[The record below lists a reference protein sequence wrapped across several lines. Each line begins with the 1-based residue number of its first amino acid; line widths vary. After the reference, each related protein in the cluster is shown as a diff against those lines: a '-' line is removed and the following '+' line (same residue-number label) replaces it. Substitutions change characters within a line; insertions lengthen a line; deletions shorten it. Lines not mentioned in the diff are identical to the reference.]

1 MENAHFI
8 MVMFRLPFDEFGNL
22 SLMINMIWLYGMRK
36 MKITCWMKEIKK
48 FDVIEMKMIIDCNK
62 KLKWRG
68 LTSSHDEHGVIYLMT
83 NVIWLWKLNESD
95 KEI

>member
-1 MENAHFI
+1 
-8 MVMFRLPFDEFGNL
+8 
-22 SLMINMIWLYGMRK
+22 
-36 MKITCWMKEIKK
+36 MKEIKK

-83 NVIWLWKLNESD
+83 NVI
-95 KEI
+95 